1 MKKIPV
7 RLHHIEVPKIKKRY
21 LTVKEVA
28 NLLGVTPL
36 TLRNWDKSGKLKA
49 YRNPIN
55 NYRIYRP
62 EDIELLL
69 REIESKGK
77 IQLG

>member
-1 MKKIPV
+1 MTKIPI
-7 RLHHIEVPKIKKRY
+7 RLHHIKIPQVKRY

-28 NLLGVTPL
+28 DLLGVTPL

-55 NYRIYRP
+55 NYRIYKP
-62 EDIELLL
+62 MEIELLI
-69 REIESKGK
+69 RKIESKGK
-77 IQLG
+77 IVLG